1 MLLNQPPVDRIRRGD
16 VAKTNSNMF
25 FINLCMVDGISSSR
39 SANWSSSSRLL
50 QSLEKELTK
59 RLLEDNL
66 NLNLLRTFLS
76 SFALSGNTPEF

>member
-1 MLLNQPPVDRIRRGD
+1 
-16 VAKTNSNMF
+16 
-25 FINLCMVDGISSSR
+25 MVDGISSSR